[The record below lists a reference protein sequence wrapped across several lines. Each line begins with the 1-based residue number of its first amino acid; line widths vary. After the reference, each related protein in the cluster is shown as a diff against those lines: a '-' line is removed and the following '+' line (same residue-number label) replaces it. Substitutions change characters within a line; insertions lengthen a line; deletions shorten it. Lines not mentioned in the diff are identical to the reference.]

1 MIEEK
6 TTRREFLRNVSGSAV
21 ALGMLPLIEP
31 IYASTPTP
39 IGTGY
44 IYDDRMLNH
53 IIEPG
58 HVECPERLI
67 KIQEKMAAAGL
78 DQEVMN
84 LPVFDDPLPWI
95 RKIHTNSHILSVQQ
109 IPNTCVATEVAAAG
123 ALAGAKAVCE
133 GTVKNAFCAIRPCG
147 HHAHN
152 TGQDEGFCYYNNVA
166 IATKYVQ
173 EVFNIEKVLIIDW
186 DYHHGNATQDTFYQD
201 GTVLFCSTHDRYG
214 YPQTGNP
221 SLTGE
226 GDGAGLNINIHL
238 PPDSDEDDVKR
249 EWDDRLLP
257 KVESFKP
264 DFVFISAGFDSR
276 VDDIKGNL
284 AITDTGF
291 AELTK
296 IALEIA
302 KTYSNDRLCSLLE
315 GGYYIDGTATATVSH
330 VTALLEGSTGIYHK
344 EKNNLQTRAF
354 VKNGI
359 LFLPFN
365 KNRVAGIAIKN
376 TAGTTVKTLASPSI
390 DNGKIYLNKAGLA
403 AGQYFAV
410 IKVLGQREQA
420 VQFLLTR

>member
-6 TTRREFLRNVSGSAV
+6 TTRREFLRNVSGGAV
-21 ALGMLPLIEP
+21 AVGMFPLIEP
-31 IYASTPTP
+31 VYASTPTP
-39 IGTGY
+39 TGTGY

-53 IIEPG
+53 IISPG

-67 KIQEKMAAAGL
+67 RIQEKMADAGL
-78 DQEVMN
+78 DQEVVN
-84 LPVFDDPLPWI
+84 LSVFDDPLPWI
-95 RKIHTNSHILSVQQ
+95 REIHTDSHISSVQQ
-109 IPNTCVATEVAAAG
+109 IPNTYVAAEVAAAG

-133 GTVKNAFCAIRPCG
+133 GTVRNAFCAIRPCG

-166 IATKYVQ
+166 IATKYIQ

-201 GTVLFCSTHDRYG
+201 GTVLFCSTHDRYA

-238 PPDSDEDDVKR
+238 PEDSDEDDVKR
-249 EWDDRLLP
+249 EWDDRLMP
-257 KVESFKP
+257 KVETFKP

-276 VDDIKGNL
+276 IDDIKGNL
-284 AITDTGF
+284 AITDNGF

-302 KTYSNDRLCSLLE
+302 KTYSNDRLCSMLE
-315 GGYYIDGTATATVSH
+315 GGYYIDGTASATVSH
-330 VTALLEGSTGIYHK
+330 VAALLEGSTGIYHK
-344 EKNNLQTRAF
+344 ENYKIKSRAF

-365 KNRVAGIAIKN
+365 KNRVTNIIINNAAGV
-376 TAGTTVKTLASPSI
+376 TLKTLSSSSI
-390 DNGKIYLNKAGLA
+390 DNGKVYLDKVGLA
-403 AGQYFAV
+403 AGRYFAV
-410 IKVLGQREQA
+410 IKVHGKKEQA
-420 VQFLLTR
+420 VQFLLTK